1 MSVIMCLMLL
11 SSSMKPVE
19 TPKGFIQKGK
29 ASFYSR
35 KFNGRKTTSGER
47 VNPDVYSA
55 AHKTLPFNTL
65 VEVTNLHNNRSV
77 IVRINDRGPHIK
89 GRIIDLSRAAAKS
102 LGIVSRGIANVKLRV
117 VGARDFLTAGPNIL
131 TYGNTAHLLSLAG
144 PVTHQ

>member
-47 VNPDVYSA
+47 VNPDVFSA

-131 TYGNTAHLLSLAG
+131 THGNTAHLLSLAG
-144 PVTHQ
+144 PATH